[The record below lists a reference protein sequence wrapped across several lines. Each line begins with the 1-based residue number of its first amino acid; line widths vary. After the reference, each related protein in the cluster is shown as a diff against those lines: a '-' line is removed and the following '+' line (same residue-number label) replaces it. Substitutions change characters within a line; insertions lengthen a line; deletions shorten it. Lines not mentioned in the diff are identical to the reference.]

1 MRGKKRSTS
10 SYLLTSHFLPTK
22 DPSSLVS
29 SILLLLKMG
38 LDDFMLD
45 RAVRNAIFF
54 FQIQTLCF
62 TFRLTL
68 FFQQRKKHA
77 GLLSW
82 HLYLSFHSC
91 HFESPNPSGWNFTF
105 VTGTS
110 KSGKFMMEAF
120 KKGPPRCT
128 KKGLDSRHLQTNYRH
143 CPLRHTEVYKSPS
156 LVKQSEYPLT
166 MGRAFFSTSQILTTR
181 SCHGNLKCPTFLGSL
196 RSFKFFKKSDSDGVI

>member
-1 MRGKKRSTS
+1 MQPSLPQAATLDLSIDILLTVDIPFWLNVMRGKKRSTS

-68 FFQQRKKHA
+68 FFQQRKNMPASYLGTCISASTRVTSSPRTHQDEIS
-77 GLLSW
+77 LSW
-82 HLYLSFHSC
+82 QGLRSQGNSWWK
-91 HFESPNPSGWNFTF
+91 PSKRTTKMHQERLDSSICKQI
-105 VTGTS
+105 TGTVL
-110 KSGKFMMEAF
+110 SGIRK
-120 KKGPPRCT
+120 
-128 KKGLDSRHLQTNYRH
+128 L
-143 CPLRHTEVYKSPS
+143 
-156 LVKQSEYPLT
+156 
-166 MGRAFFSTSQILTTR
+166 
-181 SCHGNLKCPTFLGSL
+181 
-196 RSFKFFKKSDSDGVI
+196 